1 MIIDILLLCATFMR
15 RQKQPLKFLIQ
26 HCGKSSLHTVMGKGS
41 DLAGTV
47 PNLPTVVVEKEI
59 NCSTLNKITLGNCIV
74 TYDRGS

>member
-1 MIIDILLLCATFMR
+1 MCDVHASSKAAIEVFNSTLR
-15 RQKQPLKFLIQ
+15 
-26 HCGKSSLHTVMGKGS
+26 KSSLHTVMGKGS